1 MKRMVSIIA
10 VTMLTIALTACGGS
24 SQAATTDTQAA
35 ENSAP
40 AVAEEQKE
48 TAEAAEQTE
57 ARRKKHRKQ
66 FRKLQQSLQVKHL
79 PRLIRMSWSHISL
92 LPALLKALQSV
103 SLL

>member
-24 SQAATTDTQAA
+24 SQAATTGTQAA

-57 ARRKKHRKQ
+57 AQTTGSRRGAERN
-66 FRKLQQSLQVKHL
+66 S
-79 PRLIRMSWSHISL
+79 
-92 LPALLKALQSV
+92 
-103 SLL
+103 

>member
-1 MKRMVSIIA
+1 MKKMISIIA
-10 VTMLTIALTACGGS
+10 VAALTFALTACGGS

-57 ARRKKHRKQ
+57 AQPAAAASAEAAPTWRNSPAAALGFRVSASAEACRKR
-66 FRKLQQSLQVKHL
+66 S
-79 PRLIRMSWSHISL
+79 
-92 LPALLKALQSV
+92 
-103 SLL
+103 